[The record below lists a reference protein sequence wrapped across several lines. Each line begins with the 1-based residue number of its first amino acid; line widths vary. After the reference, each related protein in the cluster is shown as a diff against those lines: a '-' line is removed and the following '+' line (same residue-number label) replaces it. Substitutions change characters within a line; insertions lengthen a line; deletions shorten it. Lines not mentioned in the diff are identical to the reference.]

1 MYVSNYISQWWG
13 YINLCFNA
21 HFMAGYSCKNIASPT
36 NVATYFYNIIE
47 SPKMT
52 DCLVSVFL
60 GLIWNSKVCH
70 FRVLYYSNKTDLLK
84 MQIIDAF
91 FRTTIIKIILEFFW
105 KDQNVYLKKI
115 QILMEGFSFW
125 IKIEGVRLEL
135 NGKNSIYRSRKTVC
149 LFTINCDCNDVT
161 HQRIYMLYFQ

>member
-1 MYVSNYISQWWG
+1 MYVSNYISQWRG
-13 YINLCFNA
+13 YINLCLNA
-21 HFMAGYSCKNIASPT
+21 HFTAGYSCKNIASPT
-36 NVATYFYNIIE
+36 NVATYFYNIID

-91 FRTTIIKIILEFFW
+91 FRTTIIKIILEIFW

-115 QILMEGFSFW
+115 QILMEGFSIW
-125 IKIEGVRLEL
+125 IKIDKARLEL
-135 NGKNSIYRSRKTVC
+135 NGENSFYRSRKAVGC
-149 LFTINCDCNDVT
+149 FIINCDWNES
-161 HQRIYMLYFQ
+161 

>member
-13 YINLCFNA
+13 YINLCLSA

-70 FRVLYYSNKTDLLK
+70 FIVLYYSQKTDLLK
-84 MQIIDAF
+84 MQIIDVF
-91 FRTTIIKIILEFFW
+91 FRTTITQIILEFFW
-105 KDQNVYLKKI
+105 KDQNDDLKKI

-135 NGKNSIYRSRKTVC
+135 KEENSIYRSRKTVC
-149 LFTINCDCNDVT
+149 LFTINCDCIGLRVNIWII
-161 HQRIYMLYFQ
+161 R

>member
-13 YINLCFNA
+13 YINLCLNA
-21 HFMAGYSCKNIASPT
+21 HFMAGYSCKNIAT
-36 NVATYFYNIIE
+36 TYFYNIIE

-91 FRTTIIKIILEFFW
+91 FRTTIIKIILEIFW

-135 NGKNSIYRSRKTVC
+135 NEKNSIYRSRKTVC
-149 LFTINCDCNDVT
+149 LFTINCDCIAT
-161 HQRIYMLYFQ
+161 TWHFI